1 MSGTDVV
8 YTVTFVKVKGY
19 SLGFIGLKTITD
31 LIKSNC
37 HEKHLASQQR
47 DGKQK
52 IKTIWQAV
60 RKKIPTEVAVSV
72 LQRYMSLS
80 RYV

>member
-1 MSGTDVV
+1 MV
-8 YTVTFVKVKGY
+8 YTVTFVKVKGC
-19 SLGFIGLKTITD
+19 SMGFIGLKTVTD

-37 HEKHLASQQR
+37 HEKHLAPQQR

-52 IKTIWQAV
+52 IKTMRKAV
-60 RKKIPTEVAVSV
+60 RKKISTEVAVPV

-80 RYV
+80 RCM